1 MNFSIA
7 LIYPEKVIIIF
18 ISRSDNA
25 IRIFFIRII
34 YVRSFFMAPS
44 KAGVIFIRPYIRQLA
59 IVVLLQIVNKFVSS
73 GIAGRQ
79 YDRVKLHMTLINSLF
94 RQEDAGISEN
104 ETGPKTGS
112 KPDHRETFDTR
123 PIFKAFADHRFGKV
137 QVSELHLSQRRSK
150 KRGPEN
156 YYMPSA
162 VVAFNN
168 CG

>member
-1 MNFSIA
+1 
-7 LIYPEKVIIIF
+7 
-18 ISRSDNA
+18 
-25 IRIFFIRII
+25 
-34 YVRSFFMAPS
+34 MAPS
-44 KAGVIFIRPYIRQLA
+44 QAGVIFTRQLA
-59 IVVLLQIVNKFVSS
+59 IVLLQIVNKFVSS

-112 KPDHRETFDTR
+112 KPDHRETFDAR

-162 VVAFNN
+162 VVAFNK